1 MPQQVRVGWRS
12 GSSSQTTASI
22 VTSGLI
28 LNLDAGNTTSYSGT
42 GTTWTDLSSTGNNG
56 TLTNGTAYSSVNGG
70 ALVFDGVNDYVN
82 VASNPRISNTDFTYD
97 FWFKINSN
105 PDIYQTLISQVGGD
119 YANYSVF
126 AKYRKNEGTGQ
137 GRIFFQL
144 QGFIL
149 LSTLSA
155 TDLIAAGNINY
166 TAIAK
171 KEGTYYKLYLYRNGV
186 LDNSL
191 NTTLTTVNMTLWPNF
206 NTNIGRN
213 SANNGGYGEYLDGN
227 IYVGR
232 VYNRAL
238 STTEITQNF
247 DATKTR
253 FGYSTLDTDV
263 QAFVTAA
270 SIVDATQQNA
280 VNTLV
285 TSLKSAGIWTK
296 MKALYPFVGGSAT
309 SHKFNLKDPRDLDAA
324 YRLVFNGGWVHS
336 SNGALPN
343 GTTGWATTYFNPV
356 TQLTT
361 QSSNHLATYLRT
373 NINESTV
380 DMGSFAGH
388 IGLGYD
394 IESRYSN
401 VLYSFNG
408 IQNDYVSFAN
418 TDSRG
423 LFINTRTGNNV
434 HKILINGVVRGTNTN
449 NFLGFPN
456 TNIALATRYNVST
469 GLPQTYSS
477 KEQAFASIGDGLSD
491 AEALAFYNAVQ
502 TYQTTLGRHVGVPI
516 VADTDAQ
523 TFLNAAVITDSTQAS
538 AVNTLVTSLK
548 TAGVWTKMKAL
559 YPFVGGSATSHKFNL
574 KDPRDLDAAFR
585 LQFNG
590 GWVHSSTGA
599 LPNGTTGYANTYL
612 NPFVVFG
619 NGQSHLVA
627 GSTHSLVHVS
637 KYSRTNSIPSNG
649 YDGVYSNGGS
659 GASYMFFGWSST
671 YGSPNGYAA
680 LNGWALTGTRSAV
693 TLGNRTDG
701 LFVVN
706 RDGFTSLKSFR
717 NNTLISTDTNDI
729 RSYNET
735 GLQLNLNPNQVFFI
749 GARND
754 AYDLNLRSFAY
765 NNFETSFQSIGW
777 GLTDAE
783 TTALNTAVQAF
794 QTTLGRA
801 V

>member
-1 MPQQVRVGWRS
+1 MPQQVRIGWRS
-12 GSSSQTTASI
+12 GSSSQTAASI

-28 LNLDAGNTTSYSGT
+28 LNLDAGNVSSYSGT

-56 TLTNGTAYSSVNGG
+56 TLVNGTGYSSSNGG

-82 VASNPRISNTDFTYD
+82 ITNKSKIINTDFTYD
-97 FWFKINSN
+97 FWFKVNSN
-105 PDIYQTLISQVGGD
+105 PNTYQTLISQINGD
-119 YANYSVF
+119 YADYSILG
-126 AKYRKNEGTGQ
+126 KNRSGAQQ
-137 GRIFFQL
+137 GNIYFQL
-144 QGFIL
+144 QGFTL
-149 LSTLSA
+149 QSNLSA

-166 TAIAK
+166 TAVAK
-171 KEGTYYKLYLYRNGV
+171 KEGTYYKMYLYRNGV

-191 NTTLTTVNMTLWPNF
+191 NTTLSTLNMDNWLNIQ
-206 NTNIGRN
+206 TNIGRN
-213 SANNGGYGEYLDGN
+213 SSNNGFYGEYLGGN

-253 FGYSTLDTDV
+253 FGYSNLDTDA
-263 QAFVTAA
+263 QAFLTAA
-270 SIVDATQQNA
+270 SI
-280 VNTLV
+280 
-285 TSLKSAGIWTK
+285 
-296 MKALYPFVGGSAT
+296 M
-309 SHKFNLKDPRDLDAA
+309 
-324 YRLVFNGGWVHS
+324 
-336 SNGALPN
+336 
-343 GTTGWATTYFNPV
+343 
-356 TQLTT
+356 
-361 QSSNHLATYLRT
+361 
-373 NINESTV
+373 
-380 DMGSFAGH
+380 
-388 IGLGYD
+388 
-394 IESRYSN
+394 
-401 VLYSFNG
+401 
-408 IQNDYVSFAN
+408 
-418 TDSRG
+418 
-423 LFINTRTGNNV
+423 
-434 HKILINGVVRGTNTN
+434 
-449 NFLGFPN
+449 
-456 TNIALATRYNVST
+456 
-469 GLPQTYSS
+469 
-477 KEQAFASIGDGLSD
+477 
-491 AEALAFYNAVQ
+491 
-502 TYQTTLGRHVGVPI
+502 
-516 VADTDAQ
+516 
-523 TFLNAAVITDSTQAS
+523 DSTQAS

-548 TAGVWTKMKAL
+548 TAGIWTKMKAL
-559 YPFVGGSATSHKFNL
+559 YPFVGGSAASHKFNL

-590 GWVHSSTGA
+590 GWTHTSTGA
-599 LPNGTTGYANTYL
+599 TPNGTTGYANTYL

-659 GASYMFFGWSST
+659 QASYMFFGWSST
-671 YGSPNGYAA
+671 YGSPNGYAT

-754 AYDLNLRSFAY
+754 AYDLNLHSFAY

-777 GLTDAE
+777 SLTDAE
-783 TTALNTAVQAF
+783 TTALNTAVQTF
-794 QTTLGRA
+794 QTDLGRA